1 MNWKSNKVIV
11 PVVAAVALGVGL
23 VAGSGGPETVTKT
36 ETKTVTETVDSTPQ
50 ACVDAMDAAEALVT
64 GPVVEQTE
72 DSVVLVGLIPL
83 AFEAGVNMDN
93 AAAQDIIDTLDETT
107 ARSESRNVEIESLV
121 TEYNEAS
128 EKCRASA
135 GTKS

>member
-1 MNWKSNKVIV
+1 MNWKSNKVII
-11 PVVAAVALGVGL
+11 PVVAVTALALGL
-23 VAGSGGPETVTKT
+23 AAGDGETETVTKT
-36 ETKTVTETVDSTPQ
+36 ETKTVTETVNSTPQ

-64 GPVVEQTE
+64 GPLVEVAE
-72 DSVVLVGLIPL
+72 DSVVLIGLIPL
-83 AFEAGVNMDN
+83 AFEAGYNMDDT
-93 AAAQDIIDTLDETT
+93 AAQSVIDTLDETAT
-107 ARSESRNVEIESLV
+107 RSESRNVEIESLV

>member
-1 MNWKSNKVIV
+1 MNIKIALA
-11 PVVAAVALGVGL
+11 AAVAGIAL
-23 VAGSGGPETVTKT
+23 SGCAADEKVV
-36 ETKTVTETVDSTPQ
+36 ESTPQ

-72 DSVVLVGLIPL
+72 DSIVLVGLIPL
-83 AFEAGVNMDN
+83 AFEAGINMDN
-93 AAAQDIIDTLDETT
+93 ATAQDIIDTLDETT